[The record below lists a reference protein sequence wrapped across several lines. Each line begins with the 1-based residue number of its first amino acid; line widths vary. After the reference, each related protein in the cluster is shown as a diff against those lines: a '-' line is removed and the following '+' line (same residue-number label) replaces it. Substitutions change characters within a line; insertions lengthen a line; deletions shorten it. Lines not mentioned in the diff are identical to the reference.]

1 MAEKKRIGRP
11 PKVHVDDIL
20 AALDP
25 YLAEADPPIV
35 AEFAH
40 QQGITRQYLYE
51 LAATRKA
58 KGDGRLSDA
67 IKRLSESK
75 EIALERGA
83 LSGHYSPSV
92 AIFSLKQLGWS
103 DKPPAVPETDDDAA
117 DDQLTAALKE
127 DAAKLEAG
135 DADGAE

>member
-1 MAEKKRIGRP
+1 MAKGRP

-20 AALDP
+20 AAVDP
-25 YLAEADPPIV
+25 YLEEADPPIL

-40 QQGITRQYLYE
+40 RQGITRQYLYE

-92 AIFSLKQLGWS
+92 AIFSLKQLGWT
-103 DKPPAVPETDDDAA
+103 DKAVIVPEPDDTGK
-117 DDQLTAALKE
+117 DDPLTAALK
-127 DAAKLEAG
+127 AEAEK
-135 DADGAE
+135 ATHHDGTE

>member
-11 PKVHVDDIL
+11 PKVKVDDIL

-40 QQGITRQYLYE
+40 RCGITRQRLYS
-51 LAATRKA
+51 LADEKKKA
-58 KGDGRLSDA
+58 GDPRLFDA

-83 LSGHYSPSV
+83 LSGRYSPSV
-92 AIFSLKQLGWS
+92 AIFSLKQLGWT
-103 DKPPAVPETDDDAA
+103 DKAVIVPEPDDAGK
-117 DDQLTAALKE
+117 DDPLTAALKAE
-127 DAAKLEAG
+127 AEKAKHH
-135 DADGAE
+135 DGTE